1 MPANGTRTVFR
12 CRSRDMLQTNSQRP
26 QFSSASRFT
35 AGAFGF
41 LNIQLISWAGN
52 DSIQPDRE
60 AQRIVSQ
67 LFRRRIFIDACLIK
81 AAVDKKKRVPG
92 DQPIAW
98 PKAEEASRAL
108 AQLRERK
115 GGPCVSTVSIVC
127 DPTGHLQG
135 WARAGRQLSSQPG
148 YAGTSG
154 LLLRVGTGSTIA
166 DAADGADGV
175 FGK

>member
-1 MPANGTRTVFR
+1 MRLGQRWWCSDALRRVFEGVVAK
-12 CRSRDMLQTNSQRP
+12 CI
-26 QFSSASRFT
+26 A
-35 AGAFGF
+35 AGLVG
-41 LNIQLISWAGN
+41 G
-52 DSIQPDRE
+52 RG
-60 AQRIVSQ
+60 
-67 LFRRRIFIDACLIK
+67 IFIDACLIK